1 MTKKIIKKT
10 LLFPF
15 QILRES
21 NCSMLSI
28 IWNVIGTIIHHMT
41 ILLLYNIYIKNN
53 SIKKI
58 ILISEWD
65 KRWINSYINENNDKD
80 PNLRRILNIANFL
93 NITALLHLI
102 SAKIAIDFVLIQ
114 HIINVI
120 VRYSKIK
127 KDRKNDTI
135 YIYIW

>member
-1 MTKKIIKKT
+1 M
-10 LLFPF
+10 
-15 QILRES
+15 
-21 NCSMLSI
+21 
-28 IWNVIGTIIHHMT
+28 
-41 ILLLYNIYIKNN
+41 
-53 SIKKI
+53 
-58 ILISEWD
+58 ISEWD

-135 YIYIW
+135 YIYGKDIANQYI